1 MSPAR
6 VRVGVSGWRYPA
18 WRRGAFYPADLPQ
31 RRELAW
37 LARRVDSVEING
49 SFYGLLKPA
58 TWEGYR
64 EDVPRGFVFAVKG
77 SRFLTHVRKL
87 RDAEVPLANF
97 LASGVLRLEAALGPI
112 LWQLPATS
120 GDPER
125 IERFLA
131 LLPHDTRAAS
141 RLARRHDAR
150 VKGRASFAV
159 ERSRRLRHVLEVR
172 HPGLLRGRDGEAVV
186 RACRRHGVALAVSH
200 AADWPLAEEVTAG
213 FVYLRLH
220 GTPRTYA
227 SRYGDVALA
236 GWARRVRLFARSR
249 SPRDAAR
256 VTRLRPPPRKGRDV
270 YVYFDNDAEGHAPHD
285 ALRLRR
291 RLGLA
296 GGS

>member
-1 MSPAR
+1 MSPTR

-18 WRRGAFYPADLPQ
+18 WRGGAFYPADLPQ

-37 LARRVDSVEING
+37 LARRMDSVEING

-172 HPGLLRGRDGEAVV
+172 HPGLLRGREGETVV

-220 GTPRTYA
+220 GAPRTYA
-227 SRYGDVALA
+227 SRYGDAALA
-236 GWARRVRLFARSR
+236 GWARRVRLLARSR